1 MKPALVFLTGVCL
14 SGAAGATYLALHQ
27 GSPHG
32 DGSSSAE
39 VTALRG
45 DIDELA
51 KKVSTLQTKLD
62 SMHVA
67 TAAPV
72 EPASRQPTAS
82 QAPKA
87 VDDSPAPHIAS
98 TDRDLI
104 FALIKE
110 ERDLRDKER
119 QDKQREQ
126 QRDNLERSVKRTA
139 ERMGFDSNT
148 VASLSKLYL
157 DNFSREE
164 DIRRAYPVTGFE
176 DPNNEKRRLEL
187 EASRKQLDSSLEGVI
202 PADKIKDWNKQGRF
216 LRRGADFGPV
226 GMGDMGGVQ
235 FTGGGGSFQIS
246 PSTDNGDMKLKIE
259 KLLNDSSS
267 IGTPAPPPKPKQE

>member
-1 MKPALVFLTGVCL
+1 
-14 SGAAGATYLALHQ
+14 
-27 GSPHG
+27 
-32 DGSSSAE
+32 
-39 VTALRG
+39 
-45 DIDELA
+45 
-51 KKVSTLQTKLD
+51 
-62 SMHVA
+62 MHVA

-72 EPASRQPTAS
+72 EPASRQPAAS

-235 FTGGGGSFQIS
+235 FTGGGGSFQLS

-267 IGTPAPPPKPKQE
+267 IGTPAPPPSRSKNSGGATEGADLW